1 MWIKDVIDKIRKG
14 VKAGMIAVKES
25 NALTDARVVRLISE
39 FEASPEREWMMTG
52 ERYYQVDNDILSRKI
67 THKDSRGN
75 VIEESYKANNKLAHG
90 KYKNQVDEKI
100 AYLLSKQ
107 SLSKRTRQIMTA
119 GISKD
124 SKIYWERIS
133 NISFHCWDMKHQIR
147 GSPGCMCTLTGMDS

>member
-90 KYKNQVDEKI
+90 KYKNQV
-100 AYLLSKQ
+100 Y
-107 SLSKRTRQIMTA
+107 
-119 GISKD
+119 
-124 SKIYWERIS
+124 
-133 NISFHCWDMKHQIR
+133 
-147 GSPGCMCTLTGMDS
+147 

>member
-39 FEASPEREWMMTG
+39 FEASSEREWMMTG

-75 VIEESYKANNKLAHG
+75 VIEESYKATENIRIRWMKKLHICCR
-90 KYKNQVDEKI
+90 NR
-100 AYLLSKQ
+100 
-107 SLSKRTRQIMTA
+107 SLSKWTRQIMTA

-133 NISFHCWDMKHQIR
+133 NISFHRWDMKHQIR
-147 GSPGCMCTLTGMDS
+147 ESPGCMCTLTGMDS